1 MQAARSIAAHGCYEK
16 GSGQIFCLPVAHL
29 DHDFDLVEADTLWKL
44 RKFLELDLV
53 AWNIDELARIDIVEM
68 VMRLGVR
75 VVEAS
80 LRIHKALAHER
91 PVAKQVQRVVDR
103 RFGDA
108 TPTFA

>member
-1 MQAARSIAAHGCYEK
+1 MQAARSIAARGRHEK
-16 GSGQIFCLPVAHL
+16 GSGQIFCWPVAHL
-29 DHDFDLVEADTLWKL
+29 DQDLDLVEADTLRKL
-44 RKFLELDLV
+44 RNFLKPDLT
-53 AWNIDELARIDIVEM
+53 AWNIGEAARIDIVEM

-108 TPTFA
+108 TSTFA